1 MRAEVILTV
10 TASNGAAIVVDLYE
24 NESISYSSNFNSVSE
39 FTTRGAF
46 SREFRIPATQNN
58 VDFFGQQYSPSLL
71 NNDTTQI
78 NVLRKIDATLSVN
91 TLPIAEGHIQFKQAV
106 THQDKVHE
114 FVIAFFGETVDLARS
129 IGDKLLKEL
138 DYTDLEHDNTFE
150 NVNAINDGSLFNGA
164 ACYTLT
170 DRGQNWSEDSAI
182 GSRRIFSSVN
192 PIYTGELT
200 LALQAKW
207 LLNKIITEAGFTY
220 SGTTIDD
227 ELIRMYV
234 PYVTGPRTEGLSN
247 DEAKFKVEFAT
258 DTAFNLNTQA
268 ENGYYQKQLTG
279 WTEVSDPSNSWASNA
294 YTAQGSFT
302 AGVVIKL
309 QVEVDTTGY
318 TSDNQHF
325 YDVMLQ
331 RVRGGVTDLIPF
343 PTTLGV
349 GPTSYQYN
357 YITQGF
363 QPTTPVNPFSVYGNF
378 QLEVQQGDVYSIV
391 MRAHPGSSQLIEIQ
405 TDALGI
411 NSFFEFSYVS
421 GLAYAYP
428 VQIANNAPEM
438 KQVDYL
444 RDILK
449 MFNAVLVPNPN
460 TPNAV
465 EIIPMVEYLGS
476 GDDYDW
482 TGKLDTSKDI
492 LLTPASDVRKRVLK
506 WSYKEQG
513 DYFNAFYKKGAQR
526 VYGELR
532 LTDAGNDF
540 STSDYTVELTFGA
553 SPCDLIPNTNYIIP
567 KYFNEKGEFMTPG
580 PRILYK
586 RDFAESAVVM
596 VYDEVAEEASFTVI
610 PLLSHYRSIPTAIGT
625 NDLNFGQEIPPHPIE
640 AMPLHTLFDRYWRE
654 YIAELYDDEQ
664 KIMEAYFQLD
674 VTDVFGL
681 KFNDKIWVKDSWW
694 RVIELTDYIVADEQ
708 VTKCKLMRLLDI
720 GALCQYTPSTINV
733 STGAVEF
740 LDYDGDTSYGSQ
752 ECCEYYGYTW
762 STAKGR
768 CYASTPTNGTSG
780 VISSPNAVGGSNITN
795 TSGNQKSATGMGNV
809 NRAEI
814 ETNNER
820 IFVSGSGHGISPNNN
835 YSQAMGYRNFIRP
848 NLEGTTV
855 MGKWAEADVRGVHF
869 GGGTWYDGA
878 SDFGTTIPGRNQ
890 HGFIQLMGLGNLDT
904 NPINIDLFVDGVN
917 GGTIVMPTES
927 VWAVKVYISVLEY
940 YYGTTDFTGNVAT
953 VEYSTMFWRDKVT
966 HYAATPHLI
975 HDFHNGWASGRFDL
989 YTPIVGGAIAPYIT
1003 AKVLG
1008 KTAVIS
1014 ATFQYTQVKFQ
1025 RTPII

>member
-10 TASNGAAIVVDLYE
+10 TASNGAAVVVDLYE

-46 SREFRIPATQNN
+46 SREFRIPATDNN
-58 VDFFGQQYSPSLL
+58 VAFFGQQYSPSLL

-106 THQDKVHE
+106 THQGQIHE

-129 IGDKLLKEL
+129 IGDKLISEL
-138 DYTDLEHDNTFE
+138 DYTDLAHDNTFE
-150 NVNAINDGSLFNGA
+150 NVNAINDSSLFDGA
-164 ACYTLT
+164 ICYTLT

-200 LALQAKW
+200 LAVQAKW

-220 SGTTIDD
+220 TGETIDA
-227 ELIRMYV
+227 EIERMYV

-247 DEAKFKVEFAT
+247 DEAKFKVDFTSAT
-258 DTAFNLNTQA
+258 SFNLDVQGA
-268 ENGYYQKQLTG
+268 NGYYQKQLTG
-279 WTEVSDPSNSWASNA
+279 WHEVSDPSNSFASNA

-302 AGVVIKL
+302 AGVVINL
-309 QVEVDTTGY
+309 QVEVNTTGY
-318 TSDNQHF
+318 SADTQHF

-331 RVRGGVTDLIPF
+331 RVRGGVTDLLPF
-343 PTTLGV
+343 PTSMGV

-357 YITQGF
+357 YSTQSF
-363 QPTTPVNPFSVYGNF
+363 QPTSPVNPFSVFSGF
-378 QLEVQQGDVYSIV
+378 QLDVQQGDVYSIV
-391 MRAHPGSSQLIEIQ
+391 MRAHPGSSPLIQIQ
-405 TDALGI
+405 TDDFGI

-421 GLAYAYP
+421 GLSYAYP

-460 TPNAV
+460 MPNAV

-476 GDDYDW
+476 GEDYDW
-482 TGKLDTSKDI
+482 TGKLDTSKDVT
-492 LLTPASDVRKRVLK
+492 LTPASDIRKRVLK

-513 DYFNAFYKKGAQR
+513 DYFNAKYKTGAQR
-526 VYGELR
+526 IYGELR

-580 PRILYK
+580 PRILYR
-586 RDFAESAVVM
+586 RDYTESAVVM
-596 VYDEVAEEASFTVI
+596 VYDEVAEDGVFTVI
-610 PLLSHYRSIPTAIGT
+610 PLLSHYQSIPTEIGT

-640 AMPLHTLFDRYWRE
+640 VMPLHTLFDRYWRQ
-654 YIAELYDDEQ
+654 YIAELYNDEQ

-674 VTDVFGL
+674 VTDVFNL

-720 GALCQYTPSTINV
+720 GALCQYTPYNINRT
-733 STGAVEF
+733 TGAVEF
-740 LDYDGDTSYGSQ
+740 LDYDGNTSNGSQ

-762 STAKGR
+762 TTEKGR
-768 CYASTPTNGTSG
+768 CFASTGTSGTSG

-814 ETNNER
+814 EVNNER
-820 IFVSGSGHGISPNNN
+820 ILVSGLGHGISPNNN
-835 YSQAMGYRNFIRP
+835 YSQALGYRNFIRP

-855 MGKWAEADVRGVHF
+855 LGKWAEADVRGVHF

-890 HGFIQLMGLGNLDT
+890 HGFIQLMGLGALNT
-904 NPINIDLFVDGVN
+904 NPTDINLYIDGVN
-917 GGTIVMPTES
+917 GGRIVMPTES
-927 VWAVKVYISVLEY
+927 VWAVKVYISILEY
-940 YYGTTDFTGNVAT
+940 NYGTTDYTGNVAT
-953 VEYSTMFWRDKVT
+953 VEYSTMFWRDKIT
-966 HYAATPHLI
+966 HYTSTPDLM
-975 HDFHNGWASGRFDL
+975 HDFHNGWASGKFDL
-989 YTPIVGGAIAPYIT
+989 YTPIVSGTIAPYVT
-1003 AKVLG
+1003 CKLTG